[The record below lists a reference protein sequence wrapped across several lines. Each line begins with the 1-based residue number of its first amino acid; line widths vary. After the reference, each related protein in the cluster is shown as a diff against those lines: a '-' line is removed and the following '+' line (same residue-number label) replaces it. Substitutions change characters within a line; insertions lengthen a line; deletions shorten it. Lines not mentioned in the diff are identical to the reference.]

1 MMRTTQS
8 NLVRGG
14 HAPPFPRPN
23 EVSATGQR
31 MRLVLAALLLAA
43 FSGCYQE
50 MAEQPRIDP
59 LAVSPLP
66 TRVAGARQPVPG
78 TIARGHTI
86 DQQAMYDGVQ
96 ATGRGEDGELV
107 NDLPKS
113 LTEGQD
119 MQALLKRGRQRYEV
133 FCIQCHDLIGSGNGR
148 VPQRGYPFPPT
159 FHSERLRSVPLG
171 YFYDVISN
179 GRGRMPAHR
188 DLVEATDRW
197 RIAAYIRALQLSQ
210 YAPVESLPTNVQEE
224 LRQQAPQSQRP
235 AG

>member
-1 MMRTTQS
+1 MRTTQPI
-8 NLVRGG
+8 LVCGG
-14 HAPPFPRPN
+14 PAPQFPRPPFAAA
-23 EVSATGQR
+23 VGQHA
-31 MRLVLAALLLAA
+31 RLLLTAVLLAA
-43 FSGCYQE
+43 FTGCYQE

-59 LAVSPLP
+59 LAVSPLS

-78 TIARGHTI
+78 TVARGHRI
-86 DQQAMYDGVQ
+86 DQEAMYDNVQ

-107 NDLPKS
+107 NDLPQS
-113 LTEGQD
+113 LTEGQN
-119 MQALLKRGRQRYEV
+119 MQALLERGRQRYEI

-159 FHSERLRSVPLG
+159 YHSERLRQVPLG
-171 YFYDVISN
+171 YFYDVITN

-188 DLVEATDRW
+188 TLVEASDRW

-210 YAPVESLPTNVQEE
+210 YAPVDSLPADVLEE
-224 LRQQAPQSQRP
+224 LREQAPQSQRP